1 MNQHPEMWYIIIG
14 LVGILGG
21 FLSKMAFELIK
32 NKSGDGRLLEV
43 ISVIDKRTALMDKNL
58 DDGISVAKRNTES
71 YHEFLI
77 VLNDLKNMISNNTDV
92 TKELVKEVK
101 TQTVVLTQ
109 IKNNGN
115 GKEKRRRLPKERS
128 IWQQGFI

>member
-21 FLSKMAFELIK
+21 FLSKMAFEVIK
-32 NKSGDGRLLEV
+32 NKSGDGSLLEV

-58 DDGISVAKRNTES
+58 DDGISIARRNTES

-101 TQTVVLTQ
+101 TQTAVLTE

-115 GKEKRRRLPKERS
+115 GKK
-128 IWQQGFI
+128 